1 MTDYASIKSRLRGI
15 LASLDDISRL
25 SYGRYDKDLE
35 LVKKGVGYCMEDVDE
50 NMSGTGILRTMPG
63 GETKVYKN
71 MDSVMAD
78 FRGKISP
85 KMVRNAIRLGTHYMC
100 SLWDYCDDKR

>member
-1 MTDYASIKSRLRGI
+1 
-15 LASLDDISRL
+15 
-25 SYGRYDKDLE
+25 
-35 LVKKGVGYCMEDVDE
+35 
-50 NMSGTGILRTMPG
+50 MPG

-100 SLWDYCDDKR
+100 SLWDYYDDKR